1 MERVTADSLNTA
13 LDTMD
18 RKKKRWKK
26 QHPDEKMPECP
37 KCKNRGVFRRSFDQN
52 GVELFG
58 DDMNSAGSYDYYYP
72 CECVGRKNQNTLKNN
87 KKFSAVPQLYA
98 DADFSNF
105 QIKIYSKVNS
115 LERASVALRD
125 SKAFVDNFEKFDER
139 GLGLF
144 IYSEARGSGK
154 TRLASS
160 IANELIKKDVRIRY
174 ESANRILSE
183 IQKAWSDSGV
193 SENAIL
199 KNYIEPR
206 VLIIDDFGARSGKD
220 WMDEKFLMIID
231 ARYQNKNITIFTSNY
246 EIERL
251 PFHDMRI
258 IDRLSDVNRFHTI
271 RMPDESVRQ
280 RSRIRSGG
288 HELFYELTK
297 QTEGTK

>member
-1 MERVTADSLNTA
+1 MERLTADDINTA
-13 LDTMD
+13 LEMAD
-18 RKKKRWKK
+18 KKKKKWAK

-37 KCKNRGVFRRSFDQN
+37 KCKNRGVFRRCFDEN
-52 GVELFG
+52 GKELFG
-58 DDMNSAGSYDYYYP
+58 EDMNKAGSYDYFYP
-72 CECVGRKNQNTLKNN
+72 CSCVDIKDNQTLRNHRK
-87 KKFSAVPQLYA
+87 FASVPQLYE

-105 QIKIYSKVNS
+105 QIKIYQQVNS

-125 SKAFVDNFEKFDER
+125 SKAFVQNFEKFDEK
-139 GLGLF
+139 GLGLY
-144 IYSEARGSGK
+144 IYSDARGSGK

-160 IANELIKKDVRIRY
+160 IANELMKKDVRVRY
-174 ESANRILSE
+174 ESANKILSE
-183 IQKAWSDSGV
+183 IQKAWSDTGV

-231 ARYQNKNITIFTSNY
+231 ARYQGNKVTIFTSNY
-246 EIERL
+246 EVERL

-258 IDRLSDVNRFHTI
+258 IDRLSDVNRFHNI

-280 RSRIRSGG
+280 RSRNRSGG
-288 HELFYELTK
+288 NELFYELAK
-297 QTEGTK
+297 SEG

>member
-1 MERVTADSLNTA
+1 MERLTADDINTA
-13 LDTMD
+13 LEMAD
-18 RKKKRWKK
+18 KKKKKWAK
-26 QHPDEKMPECP
+26 QHPGEKMPECP
-37 KCKNRGVFRRSFDQN
+37 KCKNRGVYRRCFDEN
-52 GVELFG
+52 GKELFG
-58 DDMNSAGSYDYYYP
+58 EEMNKAGSYDYFYP
-72 CECVGRKNQNTLKNN
+72 CDCVNIKENQKLKNHR
-87 KKFSAVPQLYA
+87 KFASVPQLYA

-105 QIKIYSKVNS
+105 QIKIYQNVPS
-115 LERASVALRD
+115 LERATVALRD
-125 SKAFVDNFEKFDER
+125 AKAFVQNFEKFDEK

-160 IANELIKKDVRIRY
+160 IANELMKKDVRVRY
-174 ESANRILSE
+174 ESANKILSE
-183 IQKAWSDSGV
+183 IQKAWTDSGV

-231 ARYQNKNITIFTSNY
+231 ARYQSNKVTIFTSNY
-246 EIERL
+246 DVERL

-258 IDRLSDVNRFHTI
+258 IDRLSDVNRFHNI

-280 RSRIRSGG
+280 RSRIRNGG
-288 HELFYELTK
+288 TELFYELAK
-297 QTEGTK
+297 KG

>member
-1 MERVTADSLNTA
+1 MERLTADDLNTA
-13 LDTMD
+13 LHMMEQ
-18 RKKKRWKK
+18 KKKKWTK
-26 QHPDEKMPECP
+26 QHPGEKMPECP
-37 KCKNRGVFRRSFDQN
+37 KCHNVGLYRRSFDEN
-52 GVELFG
+52 GNELFG
-58 DDMNSAGSYDYYYP
+58 EDMNKPGSYDYFYP
-72 CECVGRKNQNTLKNN
+72 CSCVDIKDNQKLKNHR
-87 KKFSAVPQLYA
+87 KFASVPQLYA

-105 QIKIYSKVNS
+105 QIKIYQNVPS

-125 SKAFVDNFEKFDER
+125 SKKFVEKFSLFEEK
-139 GLGLF
+139 GLGLY

-160 IANELIKKDVRIRY
+160 IANELMKKDVRVRY
-174 ESANRILSE
+174 ESANKILSE
-183 IQKAWSDSGV
+183 IQKAWSDTGV

-231 ARYQNKNITIFTSNY
+231 ARYQGNKVTIFTSNY
-246 EIERL
+246 EVERL

-258 IDRLSDVNRFHTI
+258 IDRLSDVNRFHNI

-280 RSRIRSGG
+280 RSRIRNGG
-288 HELFYELTK
+288 NELFYELAK
-297 QTEGTK
+297 AEG

>member
-1 MERVTADSLNTA
+1 MERLTADDINTA
-13 LDTMD
+13 LEMAD
-18 RKKKRWKK
+18 KKKKKWAK
-26 QHPDEKMPECP
+26 QHPGEKMPECP
-37 KCKNRGVFRRSFDQN
+37 KCKNRGVYRRCFDEN
-52 GVELFG
+52 GKELFG
-58 DDMNSAGSYDYYYP
+58 EEMNKAGSYDYFYP
-72 CECVGRKNQNTLKNN
+72 CECVEIKENQKLKNHR
-87 KKFSAVPQLYA
+87 KFASVPQLYA

-105 QIKIYSKVNS
+105 QIKIYQNVPS
-115 LERASVALRD
+115 LERATVALRD
-125 SKAFVDNFEKFDER
+125 AKAFVQNFDKFDEK

-160 IANELIKKDVRIRY
+160 IANELMKKDVRVRY
-174 ESANRILSE
+174 ESANKILSE
-183 IQKAWSDSGV
+183 IQKAWTDSGV

-231 ARYQNKNITIFTSNY
+231 ARYQSNKVTIFTSNY
-246 EIERL
+246 DVERL

-258 IDRLSDVNRFHTI
+258 IDRLSDVNRFHNI

-280 RSRIRSGG
+280 RSRIRNGG
-288 HELFYELTK
+288 TELFYELAK
-297 QTEGTK
+297 KG

>member
-1 MERVTADSLNTA
+1 MERLTADDINTA
-13 LDTMD
+13 LEMAD
-18 RKKKRWKK
+18 KKKKKWAK
-26 QHPDEKMPECP
+26 QHPGEKMPECP
-37 KCKNRGVFRRSFDQN
+37 KCKNRGVYRRCFDEN
-52 GVELFG
+52 GKELFG
-58 DDMNSAGSYDYYYP
+58 EEMNKAGSYDYFYP
-72 CECVGRKNQNTLKNN
+72 CECVEIKENQKLKNHR
-87 KKFSAVPQLYA
+87 KFASVPQLYA

-105 QIKIYSKVNS
+105 QIKIYQNVPS
-115 LERASVALRD
+115 LERATVALRD
-125 SKAFVDNFEKFDER
+125 AKAFVQNFEKFDEK

-160 IANELIKKDVRIRY
+160 IANELMKKDVRVRY
-174 ESANRILSE
+174 ESANKILSE
-183 IQKAWSDSGV
+183 IQKAWTDSGV

-231 ARYQNKNITIFTSNY
+231 ARYQSNKVTIFTSNY
-246 EIERL
+246 DVERL

-258 IDRLSDVNRFHTI
+258 IDRLSDVNRFHNI

-280 RSRIRSGG
+280 RSRIRNGG
-288 HELFYELTK
+288 TELFYELAK
-297 QTEGTK
+297 KG

>member
-1 MERVTADSLNTA
+1 MERMTADDLNTA
-13 LDTMD
+13 LDMKEKQI
-18 RKKKRWKK
+18 KKFAK
-26 QHPDEKMPECP
+26 QHPNEKIPLCP
-37 KCKNRGVFRRSFDQN
+37 KCKNVGLYRRCFDEN
-52 GVELFG
+52 GKELFG
-58 DDMNSAGSYDYYYP
+58 DDMNKAGSYDYFYP
-72 CECVGRKNQNTLKNN
+72 CDCVDITNNQTLKNHR
-87 KKFSAVPQLYA
+87 KFASVPQLYA

-105 QIKIYSKVNS
+105 QIKIYQQVNS

-125 SKAFVDNFEKFDER
+125 SKAFVQNFEKFDEK
-139 GLGLF
+139 GLGLY
-144 IYSEARGSGK
+144 IYSDARGSGK

-160 IANELIKKDVRIRY
+160 IANELMKKDVRVRY
-174 ESANRILSE
+174 ESANKILSE
-183 IQKAWSDSGV
+183 IQKAWSDTGV

-231 ARYQNKNITIFTSNY
+231 ARYQGNKVTIFTSNY
-246 EIERL
+246 EVERL

-258 IDRLSDVNRFHTI
+258 IDRLSDVNRFHNI

-288 HELFYELTK
+288 NELFYELAK
-297 QTEGTK
+297 SEG

>member
-1 MERVTADSLNTA
+1 MERLTADDLNTA
-13 LDTMD
+13 LDMKEKQI
-18 RKKKRWKK
+18 KKFSK
-26 QHPDEKMPECP
+26 QHPNEKIPLCP
-37 KCKNRGVFRRSFDQN
+37 KCKNVGLYRRCFDEN
-52 GVELFG
+52 GKELFG
-58 DDMNSAGSYDYYYP
+58 DDMNKAGSYDYFYP
-72 CECVGRKNQNTLKNN
+72 CDCVDIKNNQTLKNHR
-87 KKFSAVPQLYA
+87 KFASVPQLYA

-105 QIKIYSKVNS
+105 QIKIYQNVTS

-125 SKAFVDNFEKFDER
+125 SKAFVGNFDKFEEK

-144 IYSEARGSGK
+144 IWSDARGSGK
-154 TRLASS
+154 TRLASI
-160 IANELIKKDVRIRY
+160 IANELIRKEVRVRY
-174 ESANRILSE
+174 ESANKILSE

-193 SENAIL
+193 SENEIL

-231 ARYQNKNITIFTSNY
+231 ARYQGNKVTIFTSNY

-258 IDRLSDVNRFHTI
+258 IDRLSDVNRFHNI

-280 RSRIRSGG
+280 RSRIRNGG
-288 HELFYELTK
+288 NELFYELAK
-297 QTEGTK
+297 SEG

>member
-1 MERVTADSLNTA
+1 MERLTADDLNTA
-13 LDTMD
+13 LYMMD
-18 RKKKRWKK
+18 KKKKKFSK
-26 QHPDEKMPECP
+26 QHPNEKIPLCP
-37 KCKNRGVFRRSFDQN
+37 KCKNVGLYRRCFDEN
-52 GVELFG
+52 GKELFG
-58 DDMNSAGSYDYYYP
+58 DDMNKAGSYDYFYP
-72 CECVGRKNQNTLKNN
+72 CDCVDIKDNQKLKNHR
-87 KKFSAVPQLYA
+87 KFASVPQLYA

-105 QIKIYSKVNS
+105 QIKIYQNVPS

-125 SKAFVDNFEKFDER
+125 SKAFVGNFDKFEEK

-144 IYSEARGSGK
+144 IWSDARGSGK

-160 IANELIKKDVRIRY
+160 IANELMKKDVRVRY
-174 ESANRILSE
+174 ESANKILSE

-193 SENAIL
+193 SENEIL

-231 ARYQNKNITIFTSNY
+231 ARYQGNKVTIFTSNY

-258 IDRLSDVNRFHTI
+258 IDRLSDVNRFHNI

-280 RSRIRSGG
+280 RSRIRNGG
-288 HELFYELTK
+288 NELFYELAK
-297 QTEGTK
+297 SEG